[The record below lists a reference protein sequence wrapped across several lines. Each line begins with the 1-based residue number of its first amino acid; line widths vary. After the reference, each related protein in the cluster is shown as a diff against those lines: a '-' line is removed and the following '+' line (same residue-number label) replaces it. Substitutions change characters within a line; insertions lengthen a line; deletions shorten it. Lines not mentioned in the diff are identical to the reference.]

1 MYQAGRARRHP
12 DASRLSSISKEQ
24 PMSSIGKTRG
34 LARLAD
40 ADGHFR
46 MVALDQRPPMFDA
59 IAQARGISRDQVCY
73 ADVIAAKRL
82 LVEALAPHCS
92 SMLFDPNFAV
102 PAAID
107 LLPAS
112 CGLIMTLEEHRVEE
126 TAAGRKSRVIDNW
139 SVAKIRAMGG
149 DAVKV
154 LAWYRPDADAAVN
167 EHQKRFVREIG
178 EQCRRNDIPYVLE
191 LLVYPFLG
199 SAGHTADYV
208 ESPGKL
214 PALVI
219 ESVREFAK
227 PEYGVDLLKLESP
240 LAANSLP
247 PRDGSA
253 ASKAAQA
260 EFDAVG
266 DICRQ
271 HDIPWVLLSGG
282 ADRDK
287 FERVL
292 AYAFAAGAG
301 GFLAGRTIWLNA
313 VRSHF
318 PDLAAVAGALQQEG
332 VQVLDSLSALTKAK
346 AVAWSAHYPSFAA
359 IKAEGD
365 FARAYEAS

>member
-1 MYQAGRARRHP
+1 MRT
-12 DASRLSSISKEQ
+12 
-24 PMSSIGKTRG
+24 IGKTRG

-40 ADGHFR
+40 TDGHFR

-59 IAQARGISRDQVCY
+59 IAQARKISRDQVTY
-73 ADVIAAKRL
+73 ADVTAAKRL

-107 LLPAS
+107 LMPAR

-126 TAAGRKSRVIDNW
+126 TAGGRKSRAIDNW

-154 LAWYRPDADAAVN
+154 LVWYRPDADAGVN
-167 EHQKRFVREIG
+167 AHQQKFVREIG

-199 SAGHTADYV
+199 SANHTADYV

-240 LAANSLP
+240 LAANDLP
-247 PRDGSA
+247 ARDGSPA
-253 ASKAAQA
+253 AKAAQK

-266 DICRQ
+266 KICSE

-282 ADRDK
+282 AAHDK

-292 AYAFAAGAG
+292 EYAYSAGAG
-301 GFLAGRTIWLNA
+301 GFLAGRTIWLDA

-318 PDLAAVAGALQQEG
+318 PDLAAVSLALKKQSVAILNGLSGLTETHAPLWQPRFPKFD
-332 VQVLDSLSALTKAK
+332 QVRQ
-346 AVAWSAHYPSFAA
+346 
-359 IKAEGD
+359 EGD
-365 FARAYEAS
+365 FARTYCS

>member
-1 MYQAGRARRHP
+1 MRT
-12 DASRLSSISKEQ
+12 
-24 PMSSIGKTRG
+24 IGKNRG

-40 ADGHFR
+40 SDGHFR
-46 MVALDQRPPMFDA
+46 MVALDQRPPLFDVL
-59 IAQARGISRDQVCY
+59 AQARGITRDQVAY
-73 ADVIAAKRL
+73 SDVTAAKRL
-82 LVEALAPHCS
+82 LVETLAPHCS

-107 LLPAS
+107 LLPPR

-126 TAAGRKSRVIDNW
+126 TPGGRKSRAIANW
-139 SVAKIRAMGG
+139 SVEKIRAMGA

-154 LAWYRPDADAAVN
+154 LAWYRPDADGAVN

-178 EQCRRNDIPYVLE
+178 EDCVRHDIPYVLE

-199 SAGHTADYV
+199 SSNHTADYV

-219 ESVREFAK
+219 DSVREFAR

-253 ASKAAQA
+253 AAQAAQA
-260 EFDAVG
+260 AQKEFDAIG
-266 DICRQ
+266 DICRGRS
-271 HDIPWVLLSGG
+271 IPWVLLSGG
-282 ADRDK
+282 AAPEK

-292 AYAFAAGAG
+292 DFAYAAGAG
-301 GFLAGRTIWLNA
+301 GFLAGRTIWLDA
-313 VRSHF
+313 VRNHF
-318 PDLAAVAGALQQEG
+318 PDRAAVAASLRRDG
-332 VQVLDSLSALTKAK
+332 VAVLERLNALTKAK
-346 AVAWSAHYPSFAA
+346 AARW
-359 IKAEGD
+359 KARFPVFSDIRQEGD
-365 FARAYEAS
+365 FARAY

>member
-1 MYQAGRARRHP
+1 MRT
-12 DASRLSSISKEQ
+12 
-24 PMSSIGKTRG
+24 IGKTRG
-34 LARLAD
+34 MARLAD
-40 ADGHFR
+40 AGGHFR
-46 MVALDQRPPMFDA
+46 MVALDQRPPMFEA
-59 IAQARGISRDQVCY
+59 IAQAKKITKDQVTY
-73 ADVIAAKRL
+73 TDVTSAKRL

-107 LLPAS
+107 LLPAH

-126 TAAGRKSRVIDNW
+126 SPGGRKSRAIDNW

-154 LAWYRPDADAAVN
+154 LAWYRPDAGADVLA
-167 EHQKRFVREIG
+167 HQQRFVRDIG
-178 EQCRRNDIPYVLE
+178 EQCERNDIPYVLE

-199 SAGHTADYV
+199 SANHTADYV

-219 ESVREFAK
+219 DSVREFAK
-227 PEYGVDLLKLESP
+227 PEYAVDLLKLESP

-253 ASKAAQA
+253 AANTAQA
-260 EFDAVG
+260 EFDAIG
-266 DICRQ
+266 DICREQ
-271 HDIPWVLLSGG
+271 GIPWVLLSGG
-282 ADRDK
+282 AATDK

-292 AYAFAAGAG
+292 QYAYAAGAG

-318 PDLAAVAGALQQEG
+318 PDLAAVSSTLRRES
-332 VQVLDSLSALTKAK
+332 VDVLDRLSQLTKTEAN
-346 AVAWSAHYPSFAA
+346 AWSASYPRFDDV
-359 IKAEGD
+359 KQEGD
-365 FARAYEAS
+365 FARTY

>member
-1 MYQAGRARRHP
+1 MRT
-12 DASRLSSISKEQ
+12 
-24 PMSSIGKTRG
+24 IGKNRG

-40 ADGHFR
+40 AGGHFC
-46 MVALDQRPPMFDA
+46 MVALDQRPPLFEA
-59 IAQARGISRDQVCY
+59 IAQARGIGRDQVAY
-73 ADVIAAKRL
+73 ADVTAAKRL

-107 LLPAS
+107 LLPAR
-112 CGLIMTLEEHRVEE
+112 CGLIMTLEEHRVED
-126 TAAGRKSRVIDNW
+126 TPGGRKSRAIANW
-139 SVAKIRAMGG
+139 SVEKIRAMGG

-154 LAWYRPDADAAVN
+154 LAWYRPDADSAVN
-167 EHQKRFVREIG
+167 EHQKKFVRDIG
-178 EQCRRNDIPYVLE
+178 EACARHDIPYVLE

-214 PALVI
+214 PQLVI
-219 ESVREFAK
+219 ESVREFGK

-253 ASKAAQA
+253 GATAAQR

-266 DICRQ
+266 EICASRR
-271 HDIPWVLLSGG
+271 IPWVLLSGG
-282 ADRDK
+282 AARDK

-292 AYAFAAGAG
+292 DYAYAAGAG
-301 GFLAGRTIWLNA
+301 GFLAGRTIWLDA
-313 VRSHF
+313 IRGHF
-318 PDLAAVAGALQQEG
+318 PDSEAVAASLRGDGVGVLQR
-332 VQVLDSLSALTKAK
+332 LSELTRERAQPWT
-346 AVAWSAHYPSFAA
+346 ASYPVFSE
-359 IKAEGD
+359 IKQEGD
-365 FARAYEAS
+365 FARAY

>member
-1 MYQAGRARRHP
+1 M
-12 DASRLSSISKEQ
+12 KT
-24 PMSSIGKTRG
+24 IGKTRG

-59 IAQARGISRDQVCY
+59 IAQARQITREQVSY
-73 ADVIAAKRL
+73 ADVVAAKRL

-107 LLPAS
+107 LLPAR

-126 TAAGRKSRVIDNW
+126 TAGGRKSRIIDNW

-154 LAWYRPDADAAVN
+154 LAWYRPDADAAVTA
-167 EHQKRFVREIG
+167 HQKKFVRDIG
-178 EQCRRNDIPYVLE
+178 EECQRNDIPHVLE

-199 SAGHTADYV
+199 SANHTADYV

-240 LAANSLP
+240 LAANDLP
-247 PRDGSA
+247 ARDGSA
-253 ASKAAQA
+253 SAKAAQA

-266 DICRQ
+266 MICNE

-282 ADRDK
+282 AAHDK

-292 AYAFAAGAG
+292 EYAYAAGAG

-313 VRSHF
+313 VRTHF
-318 PDLAAVAGALQQEG
+318 PDLATVAAALNKESVG
-332 VQVLDSLSALTKAK
+332 ILNSLSKLTKER
-346 AVAWSAHYPSFAA
+346 AHSWEPRFPTFDHVC
-359 IKAEGD
+359 KEGD
-365 FARAYEAS
+365 FARAY

>member
-1 MYQAGRARRHP
+1 MRT
-12 DASRLSSISKEQ
+12 
-24 PMSSIGKTRG
+24 IGKTRG

-59 IAQARGISRDQVCY
+59 IAQAKKITRDQVAY
-73 ADVIAAKRL
+73 ADVTAAKRL

-107 LLPAS
+107 LLPAR

-126 TAAGRKSRVIDNW
+126 TPGGRKSRVIDNW

-154 LAWYRPDADAAVN
+154 LAWYRPDAEPAVI

-178 EQCRRNDIPYVLE
+178 EECGRNDIPYVLE

-199 SAGHTADYV
+199 SANHTADYV

-219 ESVREFAK
+219 ESVREFAR

-247 PRDGSA
+247 ARDGGKA
-253 ASKAAQA
+253 AAAAQA
-260 EFDAVG
+260 EFDAIG
-266 DICRQ
+266 DICRE
-271 HDIPWVLLSGG
+271 HRLPWVLLSGG
-282 ADRDK
+282 AARDK
-287 FERVL
+287 FELVL
-292 AYAFAAGAG
+292 QYAYAAGAG

-318 PDLAAVAGALQQEG
+318 PDLAAVAAELRNESVGI
-332 VQVLDSLSALTKAK
+332 LDRLSELTKSEASSWT
-346 AVAWSAHYPSFAA
+346 ANYPTFDHV
-359 IKAEGD
+359 KAEGD
-365 FARAYEAS
+365 FARAY

>member
-1 MYQAGRARRHP
+1 M
-12 DASRLSSISKEQ
+12 KT
-24 PMSSIGKTRG
+24 IGKTRG

-40 ADGHFR
+40 TDGHFR

-59 IAQARGISRDQVCY
+59 IAQARKITRDQVAY
-73 ADVIAAKRL
+73 ADVTAAKRL

-107 LLPAS
+107 LIPAR

-126 TAAGRKSRVIDNW
+126 TAGGRKSRVIDNW

-167 EHQKRFVREIG
+167 MHQKKFVREIG
-178 EQCRRNDIPYVLE
+178 EECRRNDIPYVLE

-199 SAGHTADYV
+199 STNHTADYV

-214 PALVI
+214 PSLVI

-227 PEYGVDLLKLESP
+227 PEYAVDLLKLESP
-240 LAANSLP
+240 LAAIDLP
-247 PRDGSA
+247 VRDGSA
-253 ASKAAQA
+253 AAKAAQK
-260 EFDAVG
+260 EFDAIG
-266 DICRQ
+266 AICSE

-282 ADRDK
+282 AASDK

-292 AYAFAAGAG
+292 EYAYTAGAG
-301 GFLAGRTIWLNA
+301 GFLAGRTIWLDA
-313 VRSHF
+313 IRSNF
-318 PDLAAVAGALQQEG
+318 PDIAAVSSALKQQSVG
-332 VQVLDSLSALTKAK
+332 ILNSLSGLTKAR
-346 AVAWSAHYPSFAA
+346 APSWLPVFPEFDHVRQ
-359 IKAEGD
+359 EGD
-365 FARAYEAS
+365 FARTY

>member
-1 MYQAGRARRHP
+1 MRT
-12 DASRLSSISKEQ
+12 
-24 PMSSIGKTRG
+24 IGKNRG

-46 MVALDQRPPMFDA
+46 MVALDQRPPLFDA
-59 IAQARGISRDQVCY
+59 IAQAKGITRDKVEY
-73 ADVIAAKRL
+73 ADVTAAKRL

-107 LLPAS
+107 LLPAR
-112 CGLIMTLEEHRVEE
+112 CGLILTLEEHRTEE
-126 TAAGRKSRVIDNW
+126 TPGGRKSRAIANW
-139 SVAKIRAMGG
+139 SVEKIRAIGG

-167 EHQKRFVREIG
+167 EHQKKFVREIG
-178 EQCRRNDIPYVLE
+178 AECARHDIPYVLE

-199 SAGHTADYV
+199 SANHTADYV

-253 ASKAAQA
+253 AAKAAQK

-266 DICRQ
+266 EICGE
-271 HDIPWVLLSGG
+271 HGIPWVLLSGG
-282 ADRDK
+282 AAHHK
-287 FERVL
+287 FEQAL
-292 AYAFAAGAG
+292 EYAYVAGACG
-301 GFLAGRTIWLNA
+301 VMDGRSIWLAAGRT
-313 VRSHF
+313 HF
-318 PDLAAVAGALQQEG
+318 PDLAAVSAALNKES
-332 VQVLDSLSALTKAK
+332 VTILNSLSSLTKERARS
-346 AVAWSAHYPSFAA
+346 WQPSFL
-359 IKAEGD
+359 KFDHVRQEGD
-365 FARAYEAS
+365 FARTYLR